1 MESTPLRLTSH
12 YAVIATRD
20 VAATSAF
27 FVEHFDFQPL
37 FSADWYMH
45 LQARADPHMNL
56 AVLHADHETIPAIA
70 RGRTAVGVLLNF
82 EVENVD
88 AVYARMQRA
97 GLPILLPLRD
107 EPFGQRHFIT
117 ADPNGVL
124 VDIIT
129 PIAPSA
135 AFAAQ
140 YDAAALPG

>member
-70 RGRTAVGVLLNF
+70 RGRTATGVLLNF
-82 EVENVD
+82 EVKNVD

-97 GLPILLPLRD
+97 GLRILLPLRD

-135 AFAAQ
+135 EFAAQ